1 MTLSD
6 RAYAAHERLVS
17 PGRPAAALWRLL
29 AGLVLIAAVALG
41 LSAAF
46 NAALAVLAPASWH
59 LAMASDGGMGTAPGP
74 MLVLLGSFG
83 FVAIGVLVAAHLVQ
97 RRPPLGLIGPL
108 PLAVVQFWRV
118 LRMLLILGAVLL
130 VLPPY
135 DMGAALSPNL
145 PPATWALLLPLS
157 LGAVLIQAGTEE
169 LLFRG
174 YIQQALAARFSS
186 PLVWMVLPSALFALG
201 HYLPAEAG
209 QNALPIALWSGIFG
223 VLMADLTARAGTLG
237 PAIAVHLVNNVSALL
252 IVSLP
257 DTLSGLSLFTVPYSM
272 SDAEALR
279 GWLAIDFATMFV
291 CWLAARLALRR

>member
-1 MTLSD
+1 
-6 RAYAAHERLVS
+6 
-17 PGRPAAALWRLL
+17 
-29 AGLVLIAAVALG
+29 
-41 LSAAF
+41 
-46 NAALAVLAPASWH
+46 
-59 LAMASDGGMGTAPGP
+59 
-74 MLVLLGSFG
+74 
-83 FVAIGVLVAAHLVQ
+83 
-97 RRPPLGLIGPL
+97 RPPLGLIGPL

>member
-6 RAYAAHERLVS
+6 RAYDAHERLVS
-17 PGRPAAALWRLL
+17 PGRPAAALWRLP

-46 NAALAVLAPASWH
+46 NAALAVLAPASWL